1 MTISR
6 YRLLVLD
13 LDGTLLDHK
22 SELSPNTEA
31 AVKKAQGSRTK
42 SHFCHWQ
49 AIWRCHP
56 LCSALRFNPAA
67 DP

>member
-31 AVKKAQGSRTK
+31 AVKKARAQRLKVTFATGRL
-42 SHFCHWQ
+42 FGD
-49 AIWRCHP
+49 AI
-56 LCSALRFNPAA
+56 LMLST
-67 DP
+67 